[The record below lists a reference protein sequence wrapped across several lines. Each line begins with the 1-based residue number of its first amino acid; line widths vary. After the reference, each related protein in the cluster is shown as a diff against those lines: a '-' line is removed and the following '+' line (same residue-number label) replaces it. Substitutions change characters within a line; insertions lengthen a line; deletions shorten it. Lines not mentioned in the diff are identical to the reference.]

1 MPNTIRKLIQPYL
14 DDALGMAVLDP
25 ATGERIASVRTYTT
39 AEIADII
46 ERAEDARK
54 LWAASTAKQ
63 RSERLYAWH
72 DQIMAH
78 VEELAAMC
86 TAECGK
92 PIGEARAEVTY
103 SASFVQWFAEEAKR
117 AYGETIPSTAEGR
130 AIITVKEPVGT
141 CAAITPWNFP
151 LAVVTRKVAPA
162 LAAGCAMVVKPSE
175 HTPLSA
181 LALEAL
187 AVKAGIPADLYR
199 TVPSADASAVGEI
212 FCSHPVIRKISF
224 TGSTV
229 VGKLLLAQAAGTVK
243 RVSMELGGNAP
254 FIVFD
259 DADLDA
265 ALNGVMTA
273 KFRNGGQMCIG
284 VNRVLVQDSIHDAFV
299 ERLVE
304 RVNALTV
311 GKGADEATQIGPL
324 ITNQAV
330 RKVDTLTAGA
340 LGKGAVLACGGSRHN
355 AGEQF
360 FTPTVLTGV
369 KQDMEIASQEIFGP
383 VVTVIRFKDEAEA
396 VRIANDT
403 RYGLS
408 AYFYSRD
415 VGRVWRV
422 MGALEYGMVAANEC
436 TLATE
441 VAPFGGIKESGLGRE
456 GSRHG
461 LDEYLELKYALFG
474 GLSG

>member
-1 MPNTIRKLIQPYL
+1 
-14 DDALGMAVLDP
+14 MAVQNP
-25 ATGERIASVRTYTT
+25 ATGETIASVRTYSTD
-39 AEIADII
+39 EIADII
-46 ERAEDARK
+46 ERAEQARK
-54 LWAASTAKQ
+54 QWAASTAKH
-63 RSERLYAWH
+63 RSERLREWH
-72 DQIMAH
+72 DRIMAH
-78 VEELAAMC
+78 LEELAAMC

-92 PIGEARAEVTY
+92 PLSEARSEVAY
-103 SASFVQWFAEEAKR
+103 AASFVQWFAEEARR
-117 AYGETIPSTAEGR
+117 AYGETIPTSAEGK

-175 HTPLSA
+175 HTPLCA
-181 LALEAL
+181 LALETL
-187 AVKAGIPADLYR
+187 AVQAGIPADIYR
-199 TVPSADASAVGEI
+199 TVPSADARPVGEL

-265 ALNGVMTA
+265 ALDGLMTA

-284 VNRVLVQDSIHDAFV
+284 VNRVLVQDSVHDAFV

-304 RVNALTV
+304 RVGALAV
-311 GKGADEATQIGPL
+311 GNGAEEGTQVGPL
-324 ITNQAV
+324 ITDLAV
-330 RKVDTLTAGA
+330 RKVDSLTSGA
-340 LGKGAVLACGGSRHN
+340 LSQGATLCCGGARHN
-355 AGEQF
+355 AGAQF
-360 FTPTVLTGV
+360 FMPTVLTGV
-369 KQDMEIASQEIFGP
+369 RQDMEIASQEIFGP
-383 VVTVIRFKDEAEA
+383 VVTVIRFSDEAEA
-396 VRIANDT
+396 IRIANDT

-415 VGRVWRV
+415 VGRAWRV
-422 MGALEYGMVAANEC
+422 MGALEYGMVAANDC
-436 TLATE
+436 VLGTE
-441 VAPFGGIKESGLGRE
+441 IAPFGGIKESGLGRE

-461 LDEYLELKYALFG
+461 LDEYLELKYGLFG
-474 GLSG
+474 GLSA